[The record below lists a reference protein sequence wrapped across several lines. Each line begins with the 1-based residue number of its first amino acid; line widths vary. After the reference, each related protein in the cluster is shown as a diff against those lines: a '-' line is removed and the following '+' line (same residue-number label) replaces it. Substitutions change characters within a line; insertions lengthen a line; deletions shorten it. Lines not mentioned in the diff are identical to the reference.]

1 MKKVFVS
8 LLFGSLIL
16 AACPDSFT
24 EDDCGNCWLPYCYD
38 FTIHVAQYDLNE
50 EDCNGQTQMWVNPG
64 DQGDPYYNN

>member
-24 EDDCGNCWLPYCYD
+24 EDDCGNCWASYCYTL
-38 FTIHVAQYDLNE
+38 FEVPMHTTFYDMSE
-50 EDCNGQTQMWVNPG
+50 EDCLSQGYMYVTPG
-64 DQGDPYYNN
+64 DGGDP